1 MPKTKTGCTDTHDEI
16 FYGRFFRL
24 FIILQE
30 RLRVLSGILILA
42 VLVFVPFGYMGV
54 PLWAQAV
61 INTASGVAFF
71 CWLPGLVIQRR
82 MPFVAPLCLYSG
94 LLLLVFG
101 WGMTLNAKSIHD
113 FDFWTFMPITQ
124 PFHWLPGSVD
134 APRAYGLMIRV
145 SALFG
150 VFIVCCDLCV
160 QRHWVRWFILIISV
174 VGTATA
180 AFGIYQKVSPDRWD
194 IWPAAQPPQNAFA
207 TFWYHGNAA
216 SFLNLVWPL
225 LVGLAVRSFH
235 KGHGQLLRALW
246 LISMALVVVGL
257 LLNVSKAGQAMAVL
271 IAAAYFLMLIPK
283 VPTII
288 AGHGWR
294 EPVMLAVLACA
305 GLGALLY
312 TLDWSPAIARWNQY
326 LSSTG
331 DSRLEVAGICLRLS
345 ADAGWFGF
353 GPGAFDAVFQHYVSQ
368 HDLAQHGPGI
378 GVRWVNAH
386 NDYLQTLIDWGY
398 MGTALW
404 ATFCFTPLRGAMG
417 HVAAEIFPRARRRTF
432 GQGKPSRLQRRDPLK
447 VAVSLSILGVFV
459 HAAYDFPLQIPGI
472 EIYTAVLAS
481 LLSSSPHLK

>member
-1 MPKTKTGCTDTHDEI
+1 
-16 FYGRFFRL
+16 
-24 FIILQE
+24 
-30 RLRVLSGILILA
+30 
-42 VLVFVPFGYMGV
+42 
-54 PLWAQAV
+54 
-61 INTASGVAFF
+61 
-71 CWLPGLVIQRR
+71 
-82 MPFVAPLCLYSG
+82 
-94 LLLLVFG
+94 
-101 WGMTLNAKSIHD
+101 
-113 FDFWTFMPITQ
+113 
-124 PFHWLPGSVD
+124 
-134 APRAYGLMIRV
+134 
-145 SALFG
+145 
-150 VFIVCCDLCV
+150 
-160 QRHWVRWFILIISV
+160 
-174 VGTATA
+174 
-180 AFGIYQKVSPDRWD
+180 
-194 IWPAAQPPQNAFA
+194 
-207 TFWYHGNAA
+207 
-216 SFLNLVWPL
+216 
-225 LVGLAVRSFH
+225 
-235 KGHGQLLRALW
+235 
-246 LISMALVVVGL
+246 
-257 LLNVSKAGQAMAVL
+257 
-271 IAAAYFLMLIPK
+271 
-283 VPTII
+283 
-288 AGHGWR
+288 
-294 EPVMLAVLACA
+294 MLAVLACA